1 MINFNVEYFNN
12 NTYFFLKDRGDKI
25 SLYYN
30 VADTLTESRKN
41 DDKKEFD
48 KKHTEKVKKI
58 MSKHLKKKSSKKE
71 IDKDLEQVDGEVE
84 EIVASDGSMMNSNV
98 PIINQYT
105 HPRKTMDQ
113 TVNATRITN
122 DPIMRGYRVYWGESE
137 EKDKNIVKE
146 VDYSEVFGW
155 EETKD
160 MNFDDTVKKLIEMG
174 IEPREAEDR
183 AKQMGKLPNAKRK
196 NGELKQRLA
205 EKESVEEQR
214 QKSLKIIED
223 ILTKKSKN
231 NADVVKKNTTINKI
245 LKKNLQ
251 SIKRVAEKEGIS
263 TNDLI
268 RFLKTDE

>member
-1 MINFNVEYFNN
+1 MIDFNVEYFNN
-12 NTYFFLKDRGDKI
+12 NTYFFLKERGDKI

-41 DDKKEFD
+41 DDKKDFD
-48 KKHTEKVKKI
+48 KKHTSKVKKI
-58 MSKHLKKKSSKKE
+58 MSKHLNKKSSKKE
-71 IDKDLEQVDGEVE
+71 IEKDLDEVGGEME
-84 EIVASDGSMMNSNV
+84 EIVAADGSMMNSNV
-98 PIINQYT
+98 PIINQTT

-113 TVNATRITN
+113 TVNATRITD
-122 DPIMRGYRVYWGESE
+122 DPILRGYRVYWGESE
-137 EKDKNIVKE
+137 EKDKNVVKE

-223 ILTKKSKN
+223 ILTKKSKS
-231 NADVVKKNTTINKI
+231 NADVVKKNTTISKI

-251 SIKRVAEKEGIS
+251 SIKKVAEKEGIS

>member
-12 NTYFFLKDRGDKI
+12 NTYFFLKERGDKI

-41 DDKKEFD
+41 DDKKDFD
-48 KKHTEKVKKI
+48 KKHTSKVKKI
-58 MSKHLKKKSSKKE
+58 MSKHLNKKSSKKE
-71 IDKDLEQVDGEVE
+71 IEKDLDEVGGEME
-84 EIVASDGSMMNSNV
+84 EIVAADGSMMNSNV
-98 PIINQYT
+98 PIINQTT

-122 DPIMRGYRVYWGESE
+122 DPILRGYRVYWGESE
-137 EKDKNIVKE
+137 EKDKNVVKE

-196 NGELKQRLA
+196 NGELKQRLS

-223 ILTKKSKN
+223 ILTKKSKS
-231 NADVVKKNTTINKI
+231 NADVVKKNTTISKI

-251 SIKRVAEKEGIS
+251 SIKKVAEKEGIS

>member
-12 NTYFFLKDRGDKI
+12 NTYFFLKEKGDKI

-30 VADTLTESRKN
+30 VADTLTESRKK

-48 KKHTEKVKKI
+48 KKHTQKVKKI
-58 MSKHLKKKSSKKE
+58 MSKHLNKKSSKKE
-71 IDKDLEQVDGEVE
+71 IEKDLDEVGGEME
-84 EIVASDGSMMNSNV
+84 EIVAPDGSMMNSNI
-98 PIINQYT
+98 PILNQRT
-105 HPRKTMDQ
+105 HPKKTMDQ
-113 TVNATRITN
+113 IVPATRITN
-122 DPIMRGYRVYWGESE
+122 DPLRRGYRVYWGESE
-137 EKDKNIVKE
+137 EKDKNVVKE

-174 IEPREAEDR
+174 IDPREAEDR

-214 QKSLKIIED
+214 KKSLKIIED
-223 ILTKKSKN
+223 ILTKKSKS
-231 NADVVKKNTTINKI
+231 NADVVRKNTTISKI

-251 SIKRVAEKEGIS
+251 SIKKVAEKEGIS

-268 RFLKTDE
+268 KFLKIDE